1 MNRQRQTEYILVPV
15 VFVIIAM
22 VYLALNYRS
31 SFMFGM
37 TADSAVYLMM
47 ADSFSPYYAAD
58 TGLYTWLLSE
68 YPFPPMFPLVLG
80 FTGGGSMAP
89 LPSYLVSTFMLL
101 VALWFLYLWGRQVLG
116 SGLAPLMAVMIFAL
130 LPGTLNQLMVIQSE
144 HLYLALVLAGFFLLQ
159 HEHYKGRT
167 YTIVLMFGLAAI
179 TRTIGVLAI
188 LALMLHLWRRN
199 GLLKTIMPALVS
211 ILPLAIWSGYKFL
224 YVESEG
230 YISIFSA
237 GMHGDFL
244 SNILTQFDVNTR
256 LMWLYWVRGFDVA
269 LSPYSFSAVAI
280 VSLLMLY
287 GFLVRLVRRHPDAIY
302 MCGYLLILLVW
313 PYPAQLE
320 RFIFILMP
328 FAIIYGL
335 YALLHIQAWL
345 GSKVIHIAVPAYGLA
360 MLLVMAPTLAVM
372 WSRYISADGINPEQM
387 RSIQWLQ
394 APDTG
399 KVVSSQ
405 HTMQRIYRFM
415 QRARYQVPRDDCIL
429 STTPAYLMLHSGR
442 MSRKPSPHGSSDYD
456 FRMGQ
461 VECDYVLMIAA
472 VPRPNVG
479 NPAMYPYE
487 RIKDRMRVIDV
498 MYDRPGDDA
507 SHVLAM
513 LSKYEG

>member
-1 MNRQRQTEYILVPV
+1 MNKQRQAEYILVPL

-31 SFMFGM
+31 TFLFGM
-37 TADSAVYLMM
+37 TADSAIYLMM
-47 ADSFSPYYAAD
+47 ADALSPYQAAD
-58 TGLYTWLLSE
+58 KGLYTWLLSE
-68 YPFPPMFPLVLG
+68 YPFPPLFPLLLG

-89 LPSYLVSTFMLL
+89 LPSYLVSTLMLL
-101 VALWFLYLWGRQVLG
+101 VALWLFYLWGRQVLG
-116 SGLAPLMAVMIFAL
+116 SGLATLMAVMIFAL

-144 HLYLALVLAGFFLLQ
+144 HLYLALVIAGFLLLQ
-159 HEHYKGRT
+159 HEHYRNPG
-167 YTIVLMFGLAAI
+167 YAVALLFGLAAI

-188 LALMLHLWRRN
+188 LTLVLHLWRRH
-199 GLLKTIMPALVS
+199 GLLKTIMPTLVS

-244 SNILTQFDVNTR
+244 SNILTQFNVNMQ
-256 LMWLYWVRGFDVA
+256 LMWLYWVRGFDIA

-280 VSLLMLY
+280 VTLFMLY

-302 MCGYLLILLVW
+302 LCGYLLVLLVW

-320 RFIFILMP
+320 RFIFVMMP

-335 YALLHIQAWL
+335 YALVHIQSWL
-345 GSKVIHIAVPAYGLA
+345 GSNVLHVAMPAYGLV

-372 WSRYISADGINPEQM
+372 WSRYISADGVSPEQA

-405 HTMQRIYRFM
+405 NTMQRIYRFM
-415 QRARYQVPRDDCIL
+415 QRARHHVPRDDCIL

-442 MSRKPSPHGSSDYD
+442 MSRKPSHHESSDND
-456 FRMGQ
+456 FYMDL
-461 VECDYVLMIAA
+461 VECGYVLMIAA
-472 VPRPNVG
+472 VPKPSVG

-498 MYDRPGDDA
+498 MYDRAGDDD
-507 SHVLAM
+507 SYVLAM
-513 LSKYEG
+513 LSRYER